1 MEDDELKDFEKLV
14 ILKHYI
20 KVLKSRLIE
29 HEQKES
35 PLIKKNNK
43 LIVENMKLQDS
54 ILKLKLKYK
63 TNSQDEKLICE
74 NYKLKQRIDDLEK
87 LNLQ

>member
-14 ILKHYI
+14 ILRHYV

-43 LIVENMKLQDS
+43 LIAENMKLQDS

-74 NYKLKQRIDDLEK
+74 NYKLKQRIDELEK
-87 LNLQ
+87 LNL